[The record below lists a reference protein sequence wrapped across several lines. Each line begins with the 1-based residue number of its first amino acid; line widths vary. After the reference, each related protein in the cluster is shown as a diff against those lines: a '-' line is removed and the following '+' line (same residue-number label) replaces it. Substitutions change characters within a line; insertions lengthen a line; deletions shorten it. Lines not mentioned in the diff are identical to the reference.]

1 MADASVQESRE
12 RVRAALRACGF
23 SMPSSKV
30 VVNLAPSALRKTG
43 SGFDLPIAVGLLCA
57 TGQVNPAVLD
67 GVLFAGE
74 LSLEG
79 AVRPIAGLL
88 AYALCAQRQDFALVS
103 AAEDGAGRIE
113 GIRRRVIE
121 SLGQL
126 RRGEFAE
133 LGGALAPEKL
143 QELDFRDIAGHDMAK
158 RAFQIAA
165 AGGHGLLMMGPPGSG
180 KTMLASRLPSILAPL
195 SRSEALEAAVI
206 HSVAGRDAAPLLAGI
221 RPFHAPH
228 HCATLAGLVG
238 GGSPPRPGAI
248 SLAHNGV
255 LFLDELPEF
264 ERATL
269 EMLRQPL
276 EDGEV
281 SISRVRAAM
290 TFPSKFILCAAQ
302 NPCPCGFLGDSVH
315 RCSCKQSE
323 IDSYKRKISGPL
335 MDRIDMQINLSRVE
349 FSELKTK
356 EKGESSAAIR
366 ERVVKA
372 RLLQQERLEALGMH
386 CNAQMGR
393 SEVVKYCQL
402 DAAAQNVMERYF
414 NMLNLSA
421 RSHDRILKVARTIA
435 DLAGSENIEAVH
447 LAEAIQLRT
456 SVRP

>member
-1 MADASVQESRE
+1 MSASCVVHAATLRGVQAVPVEVEVCVSNGMPGFSVVGMADASVQESRE

-88 AYALCAQRQDFALVS
+88 AYALCAQRQDLALVS

-133 LGGALAPEKL
+133 LGGALAPEKP
-143 QELDFRDIAGHDMAK
+143 QKLDFRDIAGHDMAK

-195 SRSEALEAAVI
+195 V
-206 HSVAGRDAAPLLAGI
+206 
-221 RPFHAPH
+221 
-228 HCATLAGLVG
+228 
-238 GGSPPRPGAI
+238 
-248 SLAHNGV
+248 
-255 LFLDELPEF
+255 
-264 ERATL
+264 
-269 EMLRQPL
+269 
-276 EDGEV
+276 
-281 SISRVRAAM
+281 
-290 TFPSKFILCAAQ
+290 
-302 NPCPCGFLGDSVH
+302 
-315 RCSCKQSE
+315 
-323 IDSYKRKISGPL
+323 
-335 MDRIDMQINLSRVE
+335 
-349 FSELKTK
+349 
-356 EKGESSAAIR
+356 
-366 ERVVKA
+366 
-372 RLLQQERLEALGMH
+372 ALGG
-386 CNAQMGR
+386 A
-393 SEVVKYCQL
+393 
-402 DAAAQNVMERYF
+402 
-414 NMLNLSA
+414 
-421 RSHDRILKVARTIA
+421 
-435 DLAGSENIEAVH
+435 
-447 LAEAIQLRT
+447 
-456 SVRP
+456 